1 MLYDKRWD
9 KKLPVTKAKPMTLPH
24 LINWLKTKPADE
36 AYDYCEPDNCLV
48 AQYLRAQG
56 YRWATCNSET
66 YTHFSWLIPIT
77 HKLPEGFNKVAI
89 TPDFRERTFGTA
101 LKVAEELNQQ
111 A

>member
-36 AYDYCEPDNCLV
+36 TYDYGEPSNCLI

-56 YRWATCNSET
+56 YRLAYCSSVT
-66 YTHFSWLIPIT
+66 YTHFSWLIPHHPSCLKDSIWW
-77 HKLPEGFNKVAI
+77 P
-89 TPDFRERTFGTA
+89 GTGY
-101 LKVAEELNQQ
+101 
-111 A
+111 